1 MPRTRGEVVVTAEV
15 TNIAS
20 RATTS
25 STAALRMI
33 EETRDALELA
43 IVAGAPSEL
52 VDRLALVSGLL
63 DAIADLSGDSPQLRT
78 LASTTLERG
87 RTALAAWR
95 TWQRGMMPRTG

>member
-1 MPRTRGEVVVTAEV
+1 MTDGPDDILRGLIEGE
-15 TNIAS
+15 S
-20 RATTS
+20 EGPEATP
-25 STAALRMI
+25 
-33 EETRDALELA
+33 EQE
-43 IVAGAPSEL
+43 
-52 VDRLALVSGLL
+52 ALVSGLL